1 MANYST
7 QMQRIV
13 RQYRD
18 AGQTW
23 PATVRQMSSWAI
35 QNGLWKQ
42 RPDSAIRECSEDLS
56 RAMREEY
63 ITDPR
68 GRTVRSKHA
77 ARVTRN
83 GVQAVLWAD
92 ILTAPREHMQI
103 AFQQRRQQIVGDCR
117 QLKLDVDSYND
128 QSVAQTPI
136 QMVFDFTEDLLELEA
151 LENTEAA

>member
-1 MANYST
+1 MA
-7 QMQRIV
+7 
-13 RQYRD
+13 
-18 AGQTW
+18 
-23 PATVRQMSSWAI
+23 SWAI

-42 RPDSAIRECSEDLS
+42 RPDSEIRECSEDLS

-103 AFQQRRQQIVGDCR
+103 AIQQRRQQIVGDCR